1 MLVSVLL
8 LDVGGSALE
17 LLANLATVDENLP
30 VDDTSRLAV
39 REDVLQAER
48 SALGAI
54 EKTARRTSKVVLP
67 APEAPM
73 SAVRVPGLTYP

>member
-1 MLVSVLL
+1 MTYIAILLLRRDRRRLTKVGTEAEGFANGGGMLVSVLL

-39 REDVLQAER
+39 REDVLQADR
-48 SALGAI
+48 KS
-54 EKTARRTSKVVLP
+54 VV
-67 APEAPM
+67 
-73 SAVRVPGLTYP
+73 